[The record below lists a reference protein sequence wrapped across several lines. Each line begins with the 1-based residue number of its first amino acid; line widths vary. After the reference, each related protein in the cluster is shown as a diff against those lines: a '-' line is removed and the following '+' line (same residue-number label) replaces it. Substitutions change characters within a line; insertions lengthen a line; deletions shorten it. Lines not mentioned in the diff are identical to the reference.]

1 VANWASHDQK
11 VTMML
16 SRFFCFR
23 RFRTSYGC
31 ALFVYVQIFEQG
43 DPMSLKKI
51 GQNVASK

>member
-43 DPMSLKKI
+43 DTMSLKKI